1 MRYGWNDYRRLPSLR
16 VVLNHNRY
24 KSVES
29 QHSCEQWQRHSPSV
43 LRDEFHKIASDILV
57 GLFDEYRLAQPP
69 TWRWNRG
76 KRHTDLLMTL
86 RPCDLVW
93 WYPPNFGSGV
103 AGI

>member
-43 LRDEFHKIASDILV
+43 LRDEFHKISSDMRV
-57 GLFDEYRLAQPP
+57 
-69 TWRWNRG
+69 
-76 KRHTDLLMTL
+76 
-86 RPCDLVW
+86 
-93 WYPPNFGSGV
+93 
-103 AGI
+103 